1 MEVENTIIEE
11 SKQILLTNFID
22 MRALLIRSINLP
34 PEIKTA
40 IETKLTREQEAL
52 AMTFINER
60 ERLEADRKVIEA
72 QGIANYNR
80 VVNASLS
87 TNIITLRGIEA
98 TLEIAKSP
106 NTKVIIVG
114 SGDKGLPLIL
124 GGQ

>member
-1 MEVENTIIEE
+1 
-11 SKQILLTNFID
+11 

-87 TNIITLRGIEA
+87 ANIITLRGIEA

-114 SGDKGLPLIL
+114 SGDKGLPIIL
-124 GGQ
+124 GNQ